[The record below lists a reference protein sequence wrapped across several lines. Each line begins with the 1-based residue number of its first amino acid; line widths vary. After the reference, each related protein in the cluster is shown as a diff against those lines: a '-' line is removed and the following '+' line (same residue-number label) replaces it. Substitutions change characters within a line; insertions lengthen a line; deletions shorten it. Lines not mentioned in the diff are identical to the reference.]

1 MAEESAAVAILRE
14 AMGTLRELKADS
26 YERLVAWEDK
36 AAGLTAVIAI
46 HSTALGPALGG
57 CRMWPYASLDEAV
70 QDALRLSKAMTYKA
84 AVAGLHLGGGKTT
97 ILGDPNQ
104 DKTPALLKSLG
115 QFINALEG
123 RYIGAADVGLT
134 VKDIE
139 AVRQETKYVTGIS
152 EGSGG
157 SGDPSILTA
166 LGVSCGIKTCLKER
180 FGDDSIKDRAIAI
193 QGLGKVGSELARL
206 LHEAG
211 AHLIVS
217 DLDQERL
224 DQIAQRFGAEA
235 VPAQKALE
243 VFCDVLAPCALGGVI
258 HSKSA
263 SRLKCQIVAGGANNQ
278 LAEDHQGDVLAQR
291 EILYAPD
298 YVINAGGL
306 ISVAGEVEGYDKEE
320 AIKRTEAIAD
330 TLTRV
335 FELARKEGIAPHRA
349 ANRVAE
355 ERLQSK

>member
-1 MAEESAAVAILRE
+1 ME
-14 AMGTLRELKADS
+14 TLKELKADGH
-26 YERLVAWEDK
+26 ERLVAWEDK

-46 HSTALGPALGG
+46 HSTAFGPALGG
-57 CRMWPYASLDEAV
+57 CRMWPYPSFDEAV
-70 QDALRLSKAMTYKA
+70 QDALRLSRAMSYKA
-84 AVAGLHLGGGKTT
+84 AVAGLHLGGGKAV
-97 ILGDPNQ
+97 ILGDPNR
-104 DKTPALLKSLG
+104 DKTPELLKSLG
-115 QFINALEG
+115 KFINALEG
-123 RYIGAADVGLT
+123 RYIGAEDVGLT

-139 AVRQETKYVTGIS
+139 MIRQETKYVTGAS

-166 LGVSCGIKTCLKER
+166 LGVFCGIKGCLKEKL
-180 FGDDSIKDRAIAI
+180 GNDSIKDRAIAI
-193 QGLGKVGSELARL
+193 QGLGKVGGELARL

-211 AHLIVS
+211 ARLIVA
-217 DLDQERL
+217 DLDQGRVNR
-224 DQIAQRFGAEA
+224 IAQKFGAEP
-235 VPAQKALE
+235 VPAQKILE

-278 LAEDHQGDVLAQR
+278 LAEDHHGDVLAER

-306 ISVAGEVEGYDKEE
+306 ISVASEVEGYDKEE

-330 TLTRV
+330 TLARV
-335 FELARKEGIAPHRA
+335 FELARKEEIAPHRA
-349 ANRVAE
+349 ADQLAE
-355 ERLQSK
+355 ERLKGE